1 MSLTIIIYD
10 PNMLLALSIDV
21 GLWLFNSWLVAL
33 TPMAITR
40 KLTLISNACQEFVLK
55 LSLVKEKEVRRRE
68 RRRGIPIEEVRD

>member
-1 MSLTIIIYD
+1 MLLTIIIYD

-33 TPMAITR
+33 TPMAFTR

-55 LSLVKEKEVRRRE
+55 LSLGKEKEVRRRE
-68 RRRGIPIEEVRD
+68 RRRIPSEEFRD